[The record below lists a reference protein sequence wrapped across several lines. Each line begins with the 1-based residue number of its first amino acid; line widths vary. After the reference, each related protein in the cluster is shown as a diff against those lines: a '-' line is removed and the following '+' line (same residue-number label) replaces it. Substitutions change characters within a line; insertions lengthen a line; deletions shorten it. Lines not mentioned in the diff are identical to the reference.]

1 MGGGR
6 RPRGQGRRRSPRLW
20 CIPPAMLRDP
30 GDGLEGDR
38 ILAETPDDLGLLL
51 WRTVLDVT
59 LWATTPHETRGNLFA
74 DGTADARL
82 ALLVAT
88 ELPGKVSASVDTL
101 HAMLSV
107 PSRADAETVA
117 LCCLEVAAWARG
129 AGLPH
134 TAVAFAQAGAVA
146 APEFGEAALH
156 VGLHARG
163 AGQDARAETWL
174 RRAVDVCRRDG
185 DRVAYSSALGE
196 LGALYESRDNA
207 LAADRF
213 YRLAYRAARRYG
225 ARPAR
230 MRAAHGLFRLARRQ
244 DDHASATQF
253 ALSAQRAYEPDAAG
267 AGDLLL
273 DLARFWTDMGEPA
286 RAQSALRRLV
296 PALLNMPP
304 AAQLAALALTARAR
318 AEWGNLRAGVTAA
331 SAAWALLGD
340 DVINERVRYAAAV
353 DLAHA
358 ARVAGDLPAFT
369 RAKRLVLRLASQTEF
384 PDAAERMAKL
394 WPDGDDPA
402 PPMER
407 AS

>member
-6 RPRGQGRRRSPRLW
+6 RARGQGRRSPRLW

-30 GDGLEGDR
+30 GEGLEGDR
-38 ILAETPDDLGLLL
+38 ILEESPRGLGLLL

-59 LWATTPHETRGNLFA
+59 LWATAPDEKRANLFA
-74 DGTADARL
+74 DGTADARV
-82 ALLVAT
+82 ALLAAA
-88 ELPGKVSASVDTL
+88 ELSDKVSASVDTL
-101 HAMLSV
+101 HGMLSI
-107 PSRADAETVA
+107 PSRADAEVVA

-146 APEFGEAALH
+146 APKFGEAALH
-156 VGLHARG
+156 VGLYARG

-207 LAADRF
+207 RAADRF

-244 DDHASATQF
+244 DDNASAAQF

-267 AGDLLL
+267 AGGLLL
-273 DLARFWTDMGEPA
+273 DLCRFWTDVGEPA
-286 RAQSALRRLV
+286 RARSALRRLV
-296 PALLNMPP
+296 PALLTMPP

-318 AEWGNLRAGVTAA
+318 AEWGDVRAGVTAA
-331 SAAWALLGD
+331 RAAWALLGD
-340 DVINERVRYAAAV
+340 EGINERARYAAAV

-358 ARVAGDLPAFT
+358 ARVAGDLPAFA
-369 RAKRLVLRLASQTEF
+369 RAKRLVLRLASQAGFT
-384 PDAAERMAKL
+384 DAAERMAKL

-402 PPMER
+402 PLER

>member
-1 MGGGR
+1 MRNRGKRAGPKRSGG
-6 RPRGQGRRRSPRLW
+6 PRLW
-20 CIPPAMLRDP
+20 CIPPAMLRNP

-59 LWATTPHETRGNLFA
+59 LWATAPDEKRANLFA
-74 DGTADARL
+74 DGTANARL

-101 HAMLSV
+101 HGMLSV

-117 LCCLEVAAWARG
+117 ICCLEVAAWSRS

-146 APEFGEAALH
+146 APQFGEAALH
-156 VGLHARG
+156 VGLYARS
-163 AGQDARAETWL
+163 AGQDTRAETWL

-196 LGALYESRDNA
+196 LGALYESRENA
-207 LAADRF
+207 FAADRF
-213 YRLAYRAARRYG
+213 YRLAYRAGRRFG

-230 MRAAHGLFRLARRQ
+230 MRAAHGLFRLALRQ
-244 DDHASATQF
+244 EDNASAVQF
-253 ALSAQRAYEPDAAG
+253 ALSAQRVYEPDAAG

-273 DLARFWTDMGEPA
+273 DLARFWTDTGEPA
-286 RAQSALRRLV
+286 RARSALRRLV
-296 PALLNMPP
+296 PALLNLPP

-318 AEWGNLRAGVTAA
+318 AEWGNLRTGATAA

-340 DVINERVRYAAAV
+340 DAINERVRYAAAV

-358 ARVAGDLPAFT
+358 ARVSGDLPAFT
-369 RAKRLVLRLASQTEF
+369 RAKRLVLRLASPAEF
-384 PDAAERMAKL
+384 PEAAERMAKL
-394 WPDGDDPA
+394 WPDGD